1 MKTLLSE
8 DSLVFDPPGLGC
20 VIYLPGLP
28 GGSSK
33 IHDRSPYGNVGTIT
47 GATWKRLPSGLWY
60 LSFDGSDD
68 EVDCGNNAVFRP
80 TSGDLAVEI
89 WVKPDATQNDYTN
102 IVSVH
107 YNGWALEQSGSNV
120 NQYYFAYFN
129 GSGWEGQS
137 TLTTLTADIWQH
149 LFVQKRGT
157 NIEHY
162 LNGVLSAS
170 ESGVADSFV
179 YSEALSL
186 FLGRRSRPAP
196 TPPATY
202 WGGGLALVRVYL
214 RSFSALDVQNSF
226 NREKHLFGVW

>member
-8 DSLVFDPPGLGC
+8 DSLVFDPPGLGR
-20 VIYLPGLP
+20 VLYLPGLP

-60 LSFDGSDD
+60 LYFDGTDD

-89 WVKPDATQNDYTN
+89 WVKPDATQNDYAN

-107 YNGWALEQSGSNV
+107 YNGWALEQNGSNV
-120 NQYYFAYFN
+120 NQYYFEYFN
-129 GSGWEGQS
+129 GTSWEGQS

-149 LFVQKRGT
+149 FFVQKRGT
-157 NIEHY
+157 AMEHF

-170 ESGVADSFV
+170 ESGVSDILS
-179 YSEALSL
+179 YNGTHSL
-186 FLGRRSRPAP
+186 FIGRRSNPTP